1 MASLEHLEEER
12 IKLWARVDQLAKELA
27 DARNDV
33 DNKISTK
40 VTEIS
45 QSLSALQKSLSETDA
60 LARAKAQ
67 EDGQIALKAAKEAVE
82 GRDQIVELKK
92 EILTAKSEV
101 DKAHAILAEYGN
113 LDERAKLFVE
123 KVQQL
128 EAQIKDAKDKDAGAQ
143 ASWTSINQQRQNV
156 ENLNSQVSK
165 DAADI
170 KSTVEDVKKIDAE
183 VQEIKD
189 SAEKELEEKRVA
201 LASLLKEKKEELD
214 QLTEEIERLIPGAIN
229 SGLASDFARRAKWQA
244 VLRVIWAVLLIA
256 SLIIIARYSL
266 KLITP
271 FLEGERSAVSNIE
284 KQSTIFVL
292 YCRAIALAAMVML
305 EEFFRR
311 NFNIASRLEEAYAY
325 KAVAFST
332 YHGFC
337 EELRDIKMPNG
348 ETEAQSVLAGV
359 VLEKLQDEPS
369 KTVFD
374 KEKHEI
380 GPGALFER
388 LLPSKGE
395 SVQEK
400 AVDNICSGKFL
411 NNISWQGVVF
421 VAIIAIGIC
430 VLTSL
435 ILYFRYGR

>member
-189 SAEKELEEKRVA
+189 SAEKELEEKA
-201 LASLLKEKKEELD
+201 QKTK
-214 QLTEEIERLIPGAIN
+214 N
-229 SGLASDFARRAKWQA
+229 
-244 VLRVIWAVLLIA
+244 
-256 SLIIIARYSL
+256 
-266 KLITP
+266 
-271 FLEGERSAVSNIE
+271 
-284 KQSTIFVL
+284 
-292 YCRAIALAAMVML
+292 
-305 EEFFRR
+305 
-311 NFNIASRLEEAYAY
+311 SRLGRTDSSVRRCKRES
-325 KAVAFST
+325 KSRT
-332 YHGFC
+332 
-337 EELRDIKMPNG
+337 I
-348 ETEAQSVLAGV
+348 TECT
-359 VLEKLQDEPS
+359 KTS
-369 KTVFD
+369 KVT
-374 KEKHEI
+374 K
-380 GPGALFER
+380 
-388 LLPSKGE
+388 
-395 SVQEK
+395 
-400 AVDNICSGKFL
+400 
-411 NNISWQGVVF
+411 SWR
-421 VAIIAIGIC
+421 
-430 VLTSL
+430 
-435 ILYFRYGR
+435 FR

>member
-183 VQEIKD
+183 VQEIK
-189 SAEKELEEKRVA
+189 R
-201 LASLLKEKKEELD
+201 
-214 QLTEEIERLIPGAIN
+214 
-229 SGLASDFARRAKWQA
+229 
-244 VLRVIWAVLLIA
+244 
-256 SLIIIARYSL
+256 
-266 KLITP
+266 
-271 FLEGERSAVSNIE
+271 
-284 KQSTIFVL
+284 
-292 YCRAIALAAMVML
+292 
-305 EEFFRR
+305 
-311 NFNIASRLEEAYAY
+311 
-325 KAVAFST
+325 
-332 YHGFC
+332 
-337 EELRDIKMPNG
+337 
-348 ETEAQSVLAGV
+348 
-359 VLEKLQDEPS
+359 
-369 KTVFD
+369 
-374 KEKHEI
+374 
-380 GPGALFER
+380 
-388 LLPSKGE
+388 
-395 SVQEK
+395 
-400 AVDNICSGKFL
+400 
-411 NNISWQGVVF
+411 
-421 VAIIAIGIC
+421 
-430 VLTSL
+430 
-435 ILYFRYGR
+435 